1 MFNARTKELKMVRD
15 ERTEI
20 RLSHKEKIIIDELAN
35 ELQIPKTTL
44 LRNIALSIANNN
56 HIKEKMKPLI
66 KKKKLKDF
74 EEEYSKLFEDKIPGL

>member
-1 MFNARTKELKMVRD
+1 MFNARTKELKMIRN

-20 RLSHKEKIIIDELAN
+20 RLNRKEKIIIDELAN

-74 EEEYSKLFEDKIPGL
+74 EEEYSKLFEDKIPSL